1 MSKMAGRET
10 STAVTNCEYKIQ
22 IMAIKI
28 HSFRSWIESRLTE
41 LLEGLEDEILWSLV
55 FNYLEDAQKK
65 AKREGPA
72 ANPSGSLSQS
82 EITTALTGFLGAKA
96 ATTFVNELFSLLQ
109 KAQENGGIP
118 PEFAIRPE
126 VAEKEAFSIINEKRR
141 EMDISDRVKREISR
155 NDRYNERSRN
165 EHYSERSR
173 RDDRY
178 YDSSRRDDRYYD
190 SRRDNNHYDSRRD
203 NNHYDSRRDDY
214 HNDSRHNDQYNDSR
228 RDDRYNDS
236 RRHSNR
242 NYYEDWERSS
252 AEYHKSDVRR
262 ESHRNHNED
271 SVDRY
276 RSSRSPRSSSDHRSR
291 SRNHRDS
298 SYRSENDRK
307 RRNVTDSENEGDVD
321 EDRNNYRYRRRSP
334 IKSSS
339 PESAHETW
347 ESETTSK
354 EALPR
359 APNVQ
364 ETVSSE
370 LEQALRAKA
379 LLSMAKAKQ

>member
-1 MSKMAGRET
+1 MSKMAGT
-10 STAVTNCEYKIQ
+10 TTVTNCEYKIQ

-82 EITTALTGFLGAKA
+82 EVTTALTGFLGAKA

-126 VAEKEAFSIINEKRR
+126 VAEKEAFSIINEKKR

-190 SRRDNNHYDSRRD
+190 SRRDNNYYDT
-203 NNHYDSRRDDY
+203 RRDDY
-214 HNDSRHNDQYNDSR
+214 HNDSRYNDQYNDSR

-242 NYYEDWERSS
+242 NYYEDRERSS

-262 ESHRNHNED
+262 ESHRNHNGD

>member
-1 MSKMAGRET
+1 MSKMAGRE
-10 STAVTNCEYKIQ
+10 SVTNCEYKIQ

-96 ATTFVNELFSLLQ
+96 ATAFVNELFSLLQ

-155 NDRYNERSRN
+155 NDRYNEKSRN
-165 EHYSERSR
+165 ENYSERSR

-178 YDSSRRDDRYYD
+178 YDSSRRDDRHYD
-190 SRRDNNHYDSRRD
+190 SSRRDNR
-203 NNHYDSRRDDY
+203 HYDSRRDDY

-228 RDDRYNDS
+228 HGDRYGDIHYDS

-242 NYYEDWERSS
+242 NYYEDRERSS

-347 ESETTSK
+347 ESETTGK

-364 ETVSSE
+364 EIVSSE

>member
-1 MSKMAGRET
+1 MSKMAGT
-10 STAVTNCEYKIQ
+10 TPVTNCEYKIQ

-178 YDSSRRDDRYYD
+178 YDGSRRDDRHYD
-190 SRRDNNHYDSRRD
+190 SSRRDNS
-203 NNHYDSRRDDY
+203 HYDSRRDDY
-214 HNDSRHNDQYNDSR
+214 HNDSRYNDQ
-228 RDDRYNDS
+228 YNDS

-242 NYYEDWERSS
+242 NYYEDRERSS

-262 ESHRNHNED
+262 ESHRNRNED

-291 SRNHRDS
+291 SRSHRDS